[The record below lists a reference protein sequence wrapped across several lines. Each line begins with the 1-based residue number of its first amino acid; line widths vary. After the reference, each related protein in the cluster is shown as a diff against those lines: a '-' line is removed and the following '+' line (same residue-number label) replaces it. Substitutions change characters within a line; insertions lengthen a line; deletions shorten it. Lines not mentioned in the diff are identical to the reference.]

1 MLDRP
6 TPRLALSRGVFRV
19 GREIVASSI
28 RRVFNGVKSPI
39 SEEAWHLAS
48 RGVPFRI
55 AAARRVLCFAASS
68 CACLGRTIS
77 EIGDFAPFRR
87 LGDAKMATRA
97 SVEAERCG
105 RHASSRRPDRMFH
118 VKHPFLDPGFPYALL
133 CGFACSESRPLPVP
147 FPLHVALARPCLSPA
162 PVSAPSA
169 NRPLLHL
176 TVRMFHVKHSVEFL
190 AFLARRPLAV
200 RQFCRYAE

>member
-19 GREIVASSI
+19 GCEIVASNI
-28 RRVFNGVKSPI
+28 RRVFNEAKSPI
-39 SEEAWHLAS
+39 SEEAWHLER

-55 AAARRVLCFAASS
+55 APARRVRCFAASS
-68 CACLGRTIS
+68 CACLGRTISS

-97 SVEAERCG
+97 SVEAERRG
-105 RHASSRRPDRMFH
+105 RHASSRRPDQMFH

-147 FPLHVALARPCLSPA
+147 FPLHVALARPCLSPSPS
-162 PVSAPSA
+162 PVPSA
-169 NRPLLHL
+169 IALY
-176 TVRMFHVKHSVEFL
+176 SI
-190 AFLARRPLAV
+190 
-200 RQFCRYAE
+200 